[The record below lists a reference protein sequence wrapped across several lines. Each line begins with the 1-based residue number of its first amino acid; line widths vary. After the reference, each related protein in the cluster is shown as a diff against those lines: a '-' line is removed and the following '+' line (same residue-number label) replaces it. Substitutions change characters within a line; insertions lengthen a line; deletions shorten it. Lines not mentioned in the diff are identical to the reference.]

1 MNNEVTK
8 ITVQTIVNATIERVW
23 KLWTT
28 ATEIMQWNIPF
39 SDWHSPRV
47 EIDLRSGG
55 SFLFRMEAKDGSAGF
70 DHKGTYDTVIQNE
83 IIEYTVSDGRTSK
96 IKFVNDGDST
106 TVIEIFE
113 PEKETPIEV
122 QRDFVQSVLNNFK
135 RYAEGAL
142 ATSDY

>member
-1 MNNEVTK
+1 MNNP
-8 ITVQTIVNATIERVW
+8 ITVETAISANMERVW

-28 ATEIMQWNIPF
+28 ATDIMQWNIPF

-96 IKFVNDGDST
+96 IKFVNDGDIT

-135 RYAEGAL
+135 QYAEGAL